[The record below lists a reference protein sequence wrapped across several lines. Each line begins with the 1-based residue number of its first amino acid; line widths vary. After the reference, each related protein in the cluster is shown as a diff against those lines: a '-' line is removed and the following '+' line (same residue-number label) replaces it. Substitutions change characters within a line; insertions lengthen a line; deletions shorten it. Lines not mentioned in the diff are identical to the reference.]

1 MTTIVLPGYVKNSDA
16 DTGTPFIHV
25 FKSDYNTYTVVTKDY
40 RGIAQIIQFPWDG
53 KPAPESDITEPLPY
67 EEFRVEDEQKNSI
80 NVRVMKANNVHELVD
95 TVFSMFTCEPSDAA
109 GIKDKD
115 GFYILRPVRGLSL
128 QNLKSRR
135 KRKTFSAMTQ
145 LIQGDARW
153 RDVSLVFIGVRRKKD
168 YPVLGLVQVVATVCE
183 KPVIDFYGV
192 GNFTF
197 YSHSAPR
204 DVETL
209 MLLRPFYAALSEKGI
224 TGPMQTELAGLIFSH
239 FSRAPHQRYLKE
251 MQAYG
256 EAYYL

>member
-16 DTGTPFIHV
+16 DTGAPFIHV

-40 RGIAQIIQFPWDG
+40 RGIVQIIQFPWDG

-67 EEFRVEDEQKNSI
+67 EEFRVEDDRGNGI
-80 NVRVMKANNVHELVD
+80 NVRIMKANNVHELVD
-95 TVFSMFTCEPSDAA
+95 TVFTMLTSGPSDAA

-115 GFYILRPVRGLSL
+115 GFYILRPIRGLSI
-128 QNLKSRR
+128 QNLRRRR
-135 KRKTFSAMTQ
+135 KSTAFSTTTQ
-145 LIQGDARW
+145 MIQGEALW
-153 RDVSLVFIGVRRKKD
+153 RGVSLVFVGIRKKKD
-168 YPVLGLVQVVATVCE
+168 YPVLSLVQVVAAVCE
-183 KPVIDFYGV
+183 KPAIDFYGI

-209 MLLRPFYAALSEKGI
+209 MLLQPYYAALSEYGI
-224 TGPMQTELAGLIFSH
+224 TGPMQTQFSGLIFTH
-239 FSRAPHQRYLKE
+239 FSRTPHRRYLKE
-251 MQAYG
+251 LQAYG